1 MAALYAIVLTTA
13 FAASRVRPLS
23 TATDAL
29 AVDYKA
35 NLFGVGVLSGP
46 MPTTSQ
52 PLSWPPSHRD
62 PHNPINPAPELA
74 RIRSEQPVFGVR
86 RHLPRGGSLT
96 MWLITKYADAREL
109 LSSRD
114 TSNSLGR
121 SESAAAQ
128 PGFLV
133 SLDPPDHTRIRRML
147 TGQFSMR
154 RLTAM
159 RPYIEQITTKLLDQM
174 EAGGPPVDLMQAFA
188 LPLPSLVICEL
199 LGVPFEDQ
207 ADFQRRSDTM
217 LDVSVTSKQQAQNT
231 LEMNA
236 YMQSLVN
243 RHRQN
248 PGDDILGMLIR
259 DHADEL
265 TDEELVGIGNILL
278 VAGHETTANTIGLG
292 TLLLLQHP
300 DQFALIRDDPEMIT
314 SAVEE
319 ILRYLT
325 IVDTGTPRII
335 LKDMIIGDQLIQAG
349 DVAMVSLP
357 SANRDVDFMADPDL
371 FDVTRQPQAHLTF
384 GHGIHQCL
392 GQQLARLEMSVALPA
407 LLQRFPTLSLAAS
420 VTELTFRGD
429 GPVNGVRELPVTW

>member
-1 MAALYAIVLTTA
+1 
-13 FAASRVRPLS
+13 
-23 TATDAL
+23 
-29 AVDYKA
+29 
-35 NLFGVGVLSGP
+35 
-46 MPTTSQ
+46 
-52 PLSWPPSHRD
+52 
-62 PHNPINPAPELA
+62 
-74 RIRSEQPVFGVR
+74 
-86 RHLPRGGSLT
+86 

-159 RPYIEQITTKLLDQM
+159 SPYIEQITTKLLDQM
-174 EAGGPPVDLMQAFA
+174 EAAGPPVDLMQAFA

-217 LDVSVTSKQQAQNT
+217 LDVSVTTKQQAQNT

-392 GQQLARLEMSVALPA
+392 GQQLARLEMSIALPA

>member
-1 MAALYAIVLTTA
+1 
-13 FAASRVRPLS
+13 
-23 TATDAL
+23 
-29 AVDYKA
+29 
-35 NLFGVGVLSGP
+35 
-46 MPTTSQ
+46 MPTPLE
-52 PLSWPPSHRD
+52 PLSWPRSNRD
-62 PHNPINPAPELA
+62 IQDPINPAPELT
-74 RIRSEQPVFGVR
+74 RIRTEKPVFGITR
-86 RHLPRGGSLT
+86 RLPTGASMN
-96 MWLITKYADAREL
+96 MWLITKYADVRDL

-121 SESAAAQ
+121 SDSAAAQ

-159 RPYIEQITTKLLDQM
+159 RPYVEQITARFLDQM
-174 EAGGPPVDLMQAFA
+174 EAAGPPIDLMQAFA

-217 LDVSVTSKQQAQNT
+217 LDVSVTPQQQADNT
-231 LEMNA
+231 REMNA

-243 RHRQN
+243 RHRRD

-259 DHADEL
+259 DHSDDL

-300 DQFALIRDDPEMIT
+300 DQLALVRDDPKMIA

-319 ILRYLT
+319 ILRYLS
-325 IVDTGTPRII
+325 IVHSGTPRII
-335 LKDMIIGDQLIQAG
+335 LKDMIIGDQQIQAG
-349 DVAMVSLP
+349 DIAMVSLP
-357 SANRDVDFMADPDL
+357 SANRDPDFMPDPDV

-384 GHGIHQCL
+384 GHGIHQCI

-420 VTELTFRGD
+420 PADLSFRGD
-429 GPVNGVRELPVTW
+429 GPVNGVRELPVRW

>member
-1 MAALYAIVLTTA
+1 MT
-13 FAASRVRPLS
+13 
-23 TATDAL
+23 
-29 AVDYKA
+29 
-35 NLFGVGVLSGP
+35 
-46 MPTTSQ
+46 TTSQ

-86 RHLPRGGSLT
+86 RPLPTGGSLT

-159 RPYIEQITTKLLDQM
+159 RPYIEQITTKLLDQI
-174 EAGGPPVDLMQAFA
+174 EAAGPPVDLMQAFA

>member
-1 MAALYAIVLTTA
+1 
-13 FAASRVRPLS
+13 
-23 TATDAL
+23 
-29 AVDYKA
+29 
-35 NLFGVGVLSGP
+35 

-86 RHLPRGGSLT
+86 RPLPTGGSLT

>member
-1 MAALYAIVLTTA
+1 
-13 FAASRVRPLS
+13 
-23 TATDAL
+23 
-29 AVDYKA
+29 
-35 NLFGVGVLSGP
+35 

-86 RHLPRGGSLT
+86 RPLPTGGSLT

-231 LEMNA
+231 LEMNT

-357 SANRDVDFMADPDL
+357 SANRDVDFIADPDL

>member
-1 MAALYAIVLTTA
+1 
-13 FAASRVRPLS
+13 
-23 TATDAL
+23 
-29 AVDYKA
+29 
-35 NLFGVGVLSGP
+35 
-46 MPTTSQ
+46 MPTTPE
-52 PLSWPPSHRD
+52 PLSWPRSHRD
-62 PHNPINPAPELA
+62 PQDPINPAPEFA
-74 RIRSEQPVFGVR
+74 RIRNEQPVLGVR
-86 RHLPRGGSLT
+86 RPLPNGGSLT

-114 TSNSLGR
+114 TSTSLGR
-121 SESAAAQ
+121 SDSAASR
-128 PGFLV
+128 PGFLL

-159 RPYIEQITTKLLDQM
+159 RPYLEDIAAGFLDEM
-174 EAGGPPVDLMQAFA
+174 EAAGPPIDLMQAFA

-207 ADFQRRSDTM
+207 AEFQRRSDTM
-217 LDVSVTSKQQAQNT
+217 LDVSVTPAQQSQNT
-231 LEMNA
+231 RAMNA

-243 RHRQN
+243 RHRED

-259 DHADEL
+259 DHANEL
-265 TDEELVGIGNILL
+265 TDEELLGIGNILL

-300 DQFALIRDDPEMIT
+300 DQLALVRDDPEMIT
-314 SAVEE
+314 GAVEE
-319 ILRYLT
+319 MLRYLS
-325 IVDTGTPRII
+325 IVHTGTPRII
-335 LKDMIIGDQLIQAG
+335 VKDMIIGDQLLRAG

-357 SANRDVDFMADPDL
+357 SANRDADFMVDPDV

-407 LLQRFPTLSLAAS
+407 LLQRFPSLSLAAP
-420 VTELTFRGD
+420 VADLTFRSD
-429 GPVNGVRELPVTW
+429 GPVNGVRELPFRW

>member
-1 MAALYAIVLTTA
+1 M
-13 FAASRVRPLS
+13 
-23 TATDAL
+23 
-29 AVDYKA
+29 
-35 NLFGVGVLSGP
+35 
-46 MPTTSQ
+46 
-52 PLSWPPSHRD
+52 
-62 PHNPINPAPELA
+62 
-74 RIRSEQPVFGVR
+74 RSEQPVFGVR
-86 RHLPRGGSLT
+86 RRLPAGGSLT

-114 TSNSLGR
+114 TSNSFGR
-121 SESAAAQ
+121 SESAASQA
-128 PGFLV
+128 GFLT

-159 RPYIEQITTKLLDQM
+159 RPYIEEITAKFLDQM
-174 EAGGPPVDLMQAFA
+174 EAAAPPVDLMQAFA

-207 ADFQRRSDTM
+207 REFQRRSDTM
-217 LDVSVTSKQQAQNT
+217 LDVSVTHQQQAQNT
-231 LEMNA
+231 REMNA

-243 RHRQN
+243 RHRQD
-248 PGDDILGMLIR
+248 PGEDILGMLIR

-265 TDEELVGIGNILL
+265 TDEELVGAANILL
-278 VAGHETTANTIGLG
+278 VAGHETTSNTIGLG

-300 DQFALIRDDPEMIT
+300 DQLALVRDDPEMIT
-314 SAVEE
+314 GAVEE
-319 ILRYLT
+319 ILRYLS
-325 IVDTGTPRII
+325 IVHTGAPRII
-335 LKDMIIGDQLIQAG
+335 LKDMIIGEQLIQAG

-357 SANRDVDFMADPDL
+357 SANRDADFIADPDV

-420 VTELTFRGD
+420 VDDLTFRGD
-429 GPVNGVRELPVTW
+429 GPVNGVRGLPVRW

>member
-1 MAALYAIVLTTA
+1 MT
-13 FAASRVRPLS
+13 
-23 TATDAL
+23 
-29 AVDYKA
+29 
-35 NLFGVGVLSGP
+35 
-46 MPTTSQ
+46 TTSQ

-86 RHLPRGGSLT
+86 RPLPTGGSLT

-133 SLDPPDHTRIRRML
+133 SLDPPDHNRIRRML

>member
-1 MAALYAIVLTTA
+1 MQ
-13 FAASRVRPLS
+13 
-23 TATDAL
+23 
-29 AVDYKA
+29 
-35 NLFGVGVLSGP
+35 
-46 MPTTSQ
+46 TTSR

-74 RIRSEQPVFGVR
+74 CIRSEQPVFGVR
-86 RHLPRGGSLT
+86 RPLPTGGSLT

-159 RPYIEQITTKLLDQM
+159 SPYIEQITTKLLDQM
-174 EAGGPPVDLMQAFA
+174 EAAGPPVDLMQAFA

-199 LGVPFEDQ
+199 LGVPFDDQ

-217 LDVSVTSKQQAQNT
+217 LDVSVMSKQQAQNT

-371 FDVTRQPQAHLTF
+371 YDVTRQPQAHLTF

-392 GQQLARLEMSVALPA
+392 GQQLARLEMSIALPA

>member
-1 MAALYAIVLTTA
+1 
-13 FAASRVRPLS
+13 
-23 TATDAL
+23 
-29 AVDYKA
+29 
-35 NLFGVGVLSGP
+35 

-52 PLSWPPSHRD
+52 PLSWPQSHRD
-62 PHNPINPAPELA
+62 PHNPINPAPEFA
-74 RIRSEQPVFGVR
+74 RIRAEQPVFGVR
-86 RHLPRGGSLT
+86 RPLPTGGLLT

-121 SESAAAQ
+121 AESAAAQ

-154 RLTAM
+154 RLAAI
-159 RPYIEQITTKLLDQM
+159 RPDIEQITTKFLDQM
-174 EAGGPPVDLMQAFA
+174 EAAGPPVDLMQAFA

-207 ADFQRRSDTM
+207 AEFQRRSDTM

-231 LEMNA
+231 REMNT

-265 TDEELVGIGNILL
+265 TNEELVGIGNILL

-300 DQFALIRDDPEMIT
+300 DQLALVRDDQEMIT
-314 SAVEE
+314 GAVEE

-349 DVAMVSLP
+349 DLAMVSLP
-357 SANRDVDFMADPDL
+357 SANRDAGFMADPDV

-420 VTELTFRGD
+420 VTDLTFRGD

>member
-1 MAALYAIVLTTA
+1 
-13 FAASRVRPLS
+13 
-23 TATDAL
+23 
-29 AVDYKA
+29 
-35 NLFGVGVLSGP
+35 

-52 PLSWPPSHRD
+52 PLSWPRSHRD
-62 PHNPINPAPELA
+62 AHNPINPAPELA

-86 RHLPRGGSLT
+86 RPLPTGGSLT
-96 MWLITKYADAREL
+96 MWLITKYADVREL
-109 LSSRD
+109 LSGRD

-159 RPYIEQITTKLLDQM
+159 RPYIEQITTKFLDQM
-174 EAGGPPVDLMQAFA
+174 EAAGPPVDLMQAFA

-207 ADFQRRSDTM
+207 AEFQRRSDTM
-217 LDVSVTSKQQAQNT
+217 LDVSVTSQRQAQNT
-231 LEMNA
+231 LEMNT

-243 RHRQN
+243 RQRQN

-265 TDEELVGIGNILL
+265 TNEELVGIANILL

-292 TLLLLQHP
+292 TLLLLQHR
-300 DQFALIRDDPEMIT
+300 DQFALIRDNPEMIT

-325 IVDTGTPRII
+325 IVDSGTPRIM

-357 SANRDVDFMADPDL
+357 SANRDVDFMADPDV

-420 VTELTFRGD
+420 VTDLTFRGD

>member
-1 MAALYAIVLTTA
+1 
-13 FAASRVRPLS
+13 
-23 TATDAL
+23 
-29 AVDYKA
+29 
-35 NLFGVGVLSGP
+35 
-46 MPTTSQ
+46 MPPSSE
-52 PLSWPPSHRD
+52 PLSWPRSHRD
-62 PHNPINPAPELA
+62 AQDPINPAPELT
-74 RIRSEQPVFGVR
+74 RIRTEQPVFGITR
-86 RHLPRGGSLT
+86 SLPTGGSMS
-96 MWLITKYADAREL
+96 MWLITKYADVRDF

-121 SESAAAQ
+121 SDSAAAQ

-159 RPYIEQITTKLLDQM
+159 RPYVEQITARFLDQM
-174 EAGGPPVDLMQAFA
+174 EAAGPPVDLMQAFA
-188 LPLPSLVICEL
+188 LPLPSLVICKL

-217 LDVSVTSKQQAQNT
+217 LDVSVTPQQQAHNT
-231 LEMNA
+231 QEMNG

-243 RHRQN
+243 RHRQD

-259 DHADEL
+259 DHSDEL
-265 TDEELVGIGNILL
+265 TEDELVGIGNILL

-300 DQFALIRDDPEMIT
+300 DQLALVRDDPEMIT
-314 SAVEE
+314 GAVEE
-319 ILRYLT
+319 ILRYLS
-325 IVDTGTPRII
+325 IVHTGTPRII
-335 LKDMIIGDQLIQAG
+335 VKDMIIGDQQIQAG
-349 DVAMVSLP
+349 DIAMVSLP
-357 SANRDVDFMADPDL
+357 SANRDPDFIPDPDV

-407 LLQRFPTLSLAAS
+407 LLQRFPTLSLTAS
-420 VTELTFRGD
+420 PADLTFRGD
-429 GPVNGVRELPVTW
+429 GPVNGVRELPVRW

>member
-1 MAALYAIVLTTA
+1 
-13 FAASRVRPLS
+13 
-23 TATDAL
+23 
-29 AVDYKA
+29 
-35 NLFGVGVLSGP
+35 
-46 MPTTSQ
+46 MPTASE
-52 PLSWPPSHRD
+52 PLSWPRSHRD
-62 PHNPINPAPELA
+62 VQDPINPAPELT
-74 RIRSEQPVFGVR
+74 RIRTEKPVFGIR
-86 RHLPRGGSLT
+86 RPLPTGGSMS
-96 MWLITKYADAREL
+96 MWLVTKYADVRDL

-121 SESAAAQ
+121 SDSAAAQ

-159 RPYIEQITTKLLDQM
+159 RPYIEQITARFLDQM
-174 EAGGPPVDLMQAFA
+174 EAAGPPVDLMQAFA

-217 LDVSVTSKQQAQNT
+217 LDVSATPQQQVHNT
-231 LEMNA
+231 HEMNA

-243 RHRQN
+243 RHRQH
-248 PGDDILGMLIR
+248 PGDDILGLLIR
-259 DHADEL
+259 DHSDEL

-300 DQFALIRDDPEMIT
+300 DQLVLVRDDPEMIT

-319 ILRYLT
+319 ILRYLS
-325 IVDTGTPRII
+325 IVHTGTPRII
-335 LKDMIIGDQLIQAG
+335 LKDMIIGDEHIQAG
-349 DVAMVSLP
+349 DIAMVSLP
-357 SANRDVDFMADPDL
+357 SANRDADFMPDPDV

-420 VTELTFRGD
+420 PADLTFRGD
-429 GPVNGVRELPVTW
+429 GPVNGVRELPVRW

>member
-1 MAALYAIVLTTA
+1 M
-13 FAASRVRPLS
+13 
-23 TATDAL
+23 
-29 AVDYKA
+29 
-35 NLFGVGVLSGP
+35 
-46 MPTTSQ
+46 TTSE
-52 PLSWPPSHRD
+52 PLSWPRSHRD
-62 PHNPINPAPELA
+62 PEDPINPAPEFA

-86 RHLPRGGSLT
+86 RPLPNGDFLM
-96 MWLITKYADAREL
+96 MWLITRYADAREL
-109 LSSRD
+109 LSSRE

-121 SESAAAQ
+121 SGSAASQ
-128 PGFLV
+128 PGFLL
-133 SLDPPDHTRIRRML
+133 SLDPPDHTRIRRTL

-154 RLTAM
+154 RLAAM
-159 RPYIEQITTKLLDQM
+159 RPYIEEITTRFLDEM
-174 EAGGPPVDLMQAFA
+174 EAVGPPIDLMQAFA

-207 ADFQRRSDTM
+207 PEFQRRSDTM
-217 LDVSVTSKQQAQNT
+217 LDVFVTRERQAQNT
-231 LEMNA
+231 REMNA

-243 RHRQN
+243 RHRQD

-265 TDEELVGIGNILL
+265 TDEELLGIGNILL

-300 DQFALIRDDPEMIT
+300 DQLALVRDDPEVIT

-325 IVDTGTPRII
+325 IVHTGTPRII
-335 LKDMIIGDQLIQAG
+335 LQDMIIGGQTIQAG
-349 DVAMVSLP
+349 DIATLSLP
-357 SANRDVDFMADPDL
+357 SANRDAGFMTDPDV

-407 LLQRFPTLSLAAS
+407 LLCRFPNLSLAAS
-420 VTELTFRGD
+420 VADLTFRGD
-429 GPVNGVRELPVTW
+429 GPVNGVRELPVSW

>member
-1 MAALYAIVLTTA
+1 LL
-13 FAASRVRPLS
+13 
-23 TATDAL
+23 
-29 AVDYKA
+29 
-35 NLFGVGVLSGP
+35 
-46 MPTTSQ
+46 
-52 PLSWPPSHRD
+52 
-62 PHNPINPAPELA
+62 
-74 RIRSEQPVFGVR
+74 
-86 RHLPRGGSLT
+86 
-96 MWLITKYADAREL
+96 TKYADVREL

-159 RPYIEQITTKLLDQM
+159 RPYIEEITGKFLDDM
-174 EAGGPPVDLMQAFA
+174 EAAGPPADLMRAFA

-199 LGVPFEDQ
+199 LGVPFKDQ
-207 ADFQRRSDTM
+207 AEFQRRSDTM
-217 LDVSVTSKQQAQNT
+217 LDVSVTPEQQAQNT
-231 LEMNA
+231 REMNS

-243 RHRQN
+243 QHRQD
-248 PGDDILGMLIR
+248 PGEDILGMLIR

-265 TDEELVGIGNILL
+265 TNEELVGIGNILL

-300 DQFALIRDDPEMIT
+300 DQLALVRDDPEMIT
-314 SAVEE
+314 GAVEE
-319 ILRYLT
+319 MLRYLS
-325 IVDTGTPRII
+325 IVHTGTPRII
-335 LKDMIIGDQLIQAG
+335 VQDMIIGGQLLRAG

-357 SANRDVDFMADPDL
+357 SANRDSDFMTDPDI

-420 VTELTFRGD
+420 AADLTFRGD
-429 GPVNGVRELPVTW
+429 GPVNGVQQLPVRW

>member
-1 MAALYAIVLTTA
+1 
-13 FAASRVRPLS
+13 
-23 TATDAL
+23 
-29 AVDYKA
+29 
-35 NLFGVGVLSGP
+35 
-46 MPTTSQ
+46 MPTTSE
-52 PLSWPPSHRD
+52 PLSWPRSHRD
-62 PHNPINPAPELA
+62 PQDPINPAPEFA
-74 RIRSEQPVFGVR
+74 RIRNEQPVFGVR
-86 RHLPRGGSLT
+86 RPLPNGRSLT

-121 SESAAAQ
+121 SESAASR
-128 PGFLV
+128 PGFLL

-159 RPYIEQITTKLLDQM
+159 RPYIEEIAARFLDEM
-174 EAGGPPVDLMQAFA
+174 AAGGPPVDLMQAFA

-207 ADFQRRSDTM
+207 AEFQRRSDTM
-217 LDVSVTSKQQAQNT
+217 LDVSVTPAQQSQNT
-231 LEMNA
+231 RAMNA

-243 RHRQN
+243 RHRQD

-259 DHADEL
+259 DHANEL
-265 TDEELVGIGNILL
+265 TDEELLGIGNILL

-300 DQFALIRDDPEMIT
+300 DQLALVRDDPEVIT
-314 SAVEE
+314 TAVEE

-335 LKDMIIGDQLIQAG
+335 LKDMIIGSQLIQAG
-349 DVAMVSLP
+349 DVATLSLP
-357 SANRDVDFMADPDL
+357 SANRDPDFMTDADV

-392 GQQLARLEMSVALPA
+392 GQQLARLEMSVAIPA
-407 LLQRFPTLSLAAS
+407 LLRRFPNLSLAAPLAD
-420 VTELTFRGD
+420 LTFRGD
-429 GPVNGVRELPVTW
+429 GPVNGVRELPVRW

>member
-1 MAALYAIVLTTA
+1 MT
-13 FAASRVRPLS
+13 
-23 TATDAL
+23 
-29 AVDYKA
+29 
-35 NLFGVGVLSGP
+35 
-46 MPTTSQ
+46 TTSE
-52 PLSWPPSHRD
+52 PLSWPRSHRD
-62 PHNPINPAPELA
+62 PQDPINPAPQLA
-74 RIRSEQPVFGVR
+74 RIRSEQPVFSVR
-86 RHLPRGGSLT
+86 RPLPTGDSLN
-96 MWLITKYADAREL
+96 MWLITKYVDVREL

-114 TSNSLGR
+114 TSTSLGQ
-121 SESAAAQ
+121 SDSAAAQ
-128 PGFLV
+128 PGFLT

-159 RPYIEQITTKLLDQM
+159 RPYIEEITTKFLDDM
-174 EAGGPPVDLMQAFA
+174 EAAGPPADLMRAFA

-199 LGVPFEDQ
+199 LGVPFKDQ
-207 ADFQRRSDTM
+207 AEFQRRSDTM
-217 LDVSVTSKQQAQNT
+217 LDISVAREQQAQNT
-231 LEMNA
+231 REMNS

-243 RHRQN
+243 QHRQD

-259 DHADEL
+259 DHAEDL

-300 DQFALIRDDPEMIT
+300 DQLALVRDDPEMIT
-314 SAVEE
+314 GAVEE
-319 ILRYLT
+319 ILRYLS
-325 IVDTGTPRII
+325 IVHTGTPRII
-335 LKDMIIGDQLIQAG
+335 LQDMIIRGQLLGAG

-357 SANRDVDFMADPDL
+357 SANRDSDFMANPDV

-407 LLQRFPTLSLAAS
+407 LLRRFPTLSLAAS
-420 VTELTFRGD
+420 PADLTFRGD
-429 GPVNGVRELPVTW
+429 GPVNGVQELPVRW

>member
-1 MAALYAIVLTTA
+1 V
-13 FAASRVRPLS
+13 
-23 TATDAL
+23 
-29 AVDYKA
+29 
-35 NLFGVGVLSGP
+35 
-46 MPTTSQ
+46 PTTSQ

-74 RIRSEQPVFGVR
+74 CIRSEQPVFGVR
-86 RHLPRGGSLT
+86 RPLPTGGSLT

-159 RPYIEQITTKLLDQM
+159 SPYIEQITTKLLDQM
-174 EAGGPPVDLMQAFA
+174 EAAGPPVDLMQAFA

-199 LGVPFEDQ
+199 LGVPFDDQ

-217 LDVSVTSKQQAQNT
+217 LDVSVMSKQQAQNT

-248 PGDDILGMLIR
+248 PGEDILGMLIC

-357 SANRDVDFMADPDL
+357 SANRDVDFISDPDL

-392 GQQLARLEMSVALPA
+392 GQQLARLEMSIALPA

>member
-1 MAALYAIVLTTA
+1 MAALYAVVLTTA

-23 TATDAL
+23 TATDSL

-86 RHLPRGGSLT
+86 RPLPTGGSLT

-357 SANRDVDFMADPDL
+357 SANRDVDFIADPDL

>member
-1 MAALYAIVLTTA
+1 V
-13 FAASRVRPLS
+13 
-23 TATDAL
+23 
-29 AVDYKA
+29 
-35 NLFGVGVLSGP
+35 
-46 MPTTSQ
+46 PTTSQ

-74 RIRSEQPVFGVR
+74 CIRSEQPVFGVR
-86 RHLPRGGSLT
+86 RPLPTGGSLT

-174 EAGGPPVDLMQAFA
+174 EAAGPPVDLMQAFA
-188 LPLPSLVICEL
+188 LPLPSLVMCEL
-199 LGVPFEDQ
+199 LGGPFADQ
-207 ADFQRRSDTM
+207 ADFPRRSDPR
-217 LDVSVTSKQQAQNT
+217 LDVSVTTKQQAQNT

-335 LKDMIIGDQLIQAG
+335 LRDMIIGDQLIQAG

-392 GQQLARLEMSVALPA
+392 GQQLARLEMSIALPA

>member
-1 MAALYAIVLTTA
+1 MT
-13 FAASRVRPLS
+13 
-23 TATDAL
+23 
-29 AVDYKA
+29 
-35 NLFGVGVLSGP
+35 
-46 MPTTSQ
+46 TTSE
-52 PLSWPPSHRD
+52 PLSWPRSHRD
-62 PHNPINPAPELA
+62 PEDPINPAPEFA

-86 RHLPRGGSLT
+86 RPLPNGDFLT

-109 LSSRD
+109 LSSRE

-121 SESAAAQ
+121 SESAASQ
-128 PGFLV
+128 PGFLL

-154 RLTAM
+154 RLAAM
-159 RPYIEQITTKLLDQM
+159 RPYIEEITTRFLDEM
-174 EAGGPPVDLMQAFA
+174 EAAGSPVDLMQAFA

-207 ADFQRRSDTM
+207 PEFQRRSDTM
-217 LDVSVTSKQQAQNT
+217 LDVFVTPEQQAQNT

-243 RHRQN
+243 RHRRD

-265 TDEELVGIGNILL
+265 TDEELLGIGNILL

-300 DQFALIRDDPEMIT
+300 HQLSLVRDDPEVIT

-325 IVDTGTPRII
+325 IVHTGTPRII
-335 LKDMIIGDQLIQAG
+335 LQDMIIGGQTIQAG
-349 DVAMVSLP
+349 DIATLSLP
-357 SANRDVDFMADPDL
+357 SANRDADFMTDPDV

-407 LLQRFPTLSLAAS
+407 LLRRFPNLSLAAS
-420 VTELTFRGD
+420 VADLTFRGD
-429 GPVNGVRELPVTW
+429 GPVNGVRELPVSW